1 MPEEK
6 FPTLPAEEAFTILEA
21 PLIRLVRG
29 KPVHKFS
36 QASLTPSLPYS
47 YRGPVTPPHHSS
59 LKPRIIHWE
68 THCVILS
75 CKSACLH
82 RHHNI
87 GHPTALRLWQW
98 GKFPCANTQL
108 GSCQSGGWAM
118 WLFHTASFR
127 GQDEYQDTNL
137 WFVAFCSTHLSS
149 VNVRGERNDSW
160 AHIWTVGT
168 SVYDV
173 LEKGFND
180 LMDLCDVVTEK
191 FTSARDDLAAQQQ
204 K

>member
-36 QASLTPSLPYS
+36 QASLTPYPTAIGGQWH
-47 YRGPVTPPHHSS
+47 R
-59 LKPRIIHWE
+59 RIIRVWSRRSYIGKRIALYYHAKVRVSI
-68 THCVILS
+68 VIIILAIQRPWD
-75 CKSACLH
+75 CD
-82 RHHNI
+82 R
-87 GHPTALRLWQW
+87 

-108 GSCQSGGWAM
+108 GPCQSGSWAM

-137 WFVAFCSTHLSS
+137 WFVAFCSTHLSP

-191 FTSARDDLAAQQQ
+191 FTSARDELAAQQQ

>member
-1 MPEEK
+1 MPKEK
-6 FPTLPAEEAFTILEA
+6 APTLPAEEAFTILEA

-36 QASLTPSLPYS
+36 KAWLTPY
-47 YRGPVTPPHHSS
+47 PPKAIGGQWHS
-59 LKPRIIHWE
+59 RIIRVWSRGSYIGKRIALYYHAKVRISVVIIILANHRPWE
-68 THCVILS
+68 S
-75 CKSACLH
+75 
-82 RHHNI
+82 
-87 GHPTALRLWQW
+87 QW
-98 GKFPCANTQL
+98 RKLPCANTQL
-108 GSCQSGGWAM
+108 GPYQSGGWAM

-137 WFVAFCSTHLSS
+137 WFVALCSAYMST

-160 AHIWTVGT
+160 ADIWTAGT
-168 SVYDV
+168 TVYDV

-191 FTSARDDLAAQQQ
+191 FTSARDQLAQ
-204 K
+204 